1 MSKVL
6 KGCEA
11 QPEISALKIAV
22 AMISIFFMEY
32 LLVTKSIKITQC
44 YTVAIGVDP
53 RIVLI

>member
-1 MSKVL
+1 
-6 KGCEA
+6 
-11 QPEISALKIAV
+11 
-22 AMISIFFMEY
+22 MEY